1 MEEKDVLEKE
11 NTEETLDSK
20 ETASNEEAK
29 ETKVEEKTV
38 EENKETLNSD
48 KEKKHN
54 DNKKDKKNHYEV
66 KIEKL
71 EAEIKELKE
80 KNKKDSE
87 DYLAAR
93 ADLDNIRK
101 RLFEQSVNDKMYASQ
116 GLIESLI
123 GPVDMLSKIVQFESP
138 NPEVNNYV
146 IGFKMIVDQLNQILE
161 KDGVKLIKAQGEKF
175 DAKFM
180 QAMSTEKREGIEAG
194 IVLEVLQNGYMY
206 KDKMIKPAMVK
217 VSE

>member
-1 MEEKDVLEKE
+1 MEKETLEKDLEVESSGPETSEKQEETKE
-11 NTEETLDSK
+11 NEETTKK
-20 ETASNEEAK
+20 ESNESLESNEE
-29 ETKVEEKTV
+29 
-38 EENKETLNSD
+38 
-48 KEKKHN
+48 KHN
-54 DNKKDKKNHYEV
+54 EHKKEKKNHYEV

-71 EAEIKELKE
+71 EAEIKALKE

-87 DYLAAR
+87 EYLAAR
-93 ADLDNIRK
+93 ADLDNLRK
-101 RLFEQSVNDKMYASQ
+101 RLYEQTQAEKLYASQ
-116 GLIESLI
+116 GLVESLI

-161 KDGVKLIKAQGEKF
+161 KDGVKSIKALGEKF
-175 DAKFM
+175 DSKYM
-180 QAMSTEKREGIEAG
+180 QAMSTEKREGVESG

-206 KDKMIKPAMVK
+206 KEKMIKPAMVK

>member
-1 MEEKDVLEKE
+1 MEK
-11 NTEETLDSK
+11 ETLDK
-20 ETASNEEAK
+20 EEVVNETASESKASETSNKEQKESTESNESLDK
-29 ETKVEEKTV
+29 KEEK
-38 EENKETLNSD
+38 N
-48 KEKKHN
+48 HN
-54 DNKKDKKNHYEV
+54 ENKKDKKNHYEV

-71 EAEIKELKE
+71 EAEIKALKE

-93 ADLDNIRK
+93 ADLDNLRK
-101 RLFEQSVNDKMYASQ
+101 RLFEQTAQDKMYASQ
-116 GLIESLI
+116 GLVESLI

-161 KDGVKLIKAQGEKF
+161 KDGVKVIKAKGEKF
-175 DAKFM
+175 DSKFM
-180 QAMSTEKREGIEAG
+180 QAMSTEKAEGVEAG

>member
-1 MEEKDVLEKE
+1 MEKETLEKDLEVESSGPETSEKH
-11 NTEETLDSK
+11 EETKKNEETTKK
-20 ETASNEEAK
+20 ESNESLESNEE
-29 ETKVEEKTV
+29 
-38 EENKETLNSD
+38 
-48 KEKKHN
+48 KHN
-54 DNKKDKKNHYEV
+54 EHKKEKKNHYEV

-71 EAEIKELKE
+71 EAEIKTLKE

-87 DYLAAR
+87 EYLAAR
-93 ADLDNIRK
+93 ADLDNLRK
-101 RLFEQSVNDKMYASQ
+101 RLYEQTQTEKLYASQ
-116 GLIESLI
+116 GLVESLI

-161 KDGVKLIKAQGEKF
+161 KDGVKSIKALGEKF
-175 DAKFM
+175 DSKYM
-180 QAMSTEKREGIEAG
+180 QAMSTEKREGVESG

-206 KDKMIKPAMVK
+206 KEKMIKPAMVK

>member
-1 MEEKDVLEKE
+1 MEK
-11 NTEETLDSK
+11 ETLDKEEVAS
-20 ETASNEEAK
+20 ETASESKDCKSSQKEQNESTESNESLDK
-29 ETKVEEKTV
+29 KDEKTHS
-38 EENKETLNSD
+38 ESKKE
-48 KEKKHN
+48 
-54 DNKKDKKNHYEV
+54 KKNHYEV

-71 EAEIKELKE
+71 EAEIRELKE

-87 DYLAAR
+87 EYLKAR

-101 RLFEQSVNDKMYASQ
+101 RLFEQSASDKMYASQ
-116 GLIESLI
+116 GLVESLI
-123 GPVDMLSKIVQFESP
+123 GPVDMLTKIVQFESP

-161 KDGVKLIKAQGEKF
+161 KDGVKVIKAKGEKF
-175 DAKFM
+175 DSKFM
-180 QAMSTEKREGIEAG
+180 QAMSTEKAEGVEAG